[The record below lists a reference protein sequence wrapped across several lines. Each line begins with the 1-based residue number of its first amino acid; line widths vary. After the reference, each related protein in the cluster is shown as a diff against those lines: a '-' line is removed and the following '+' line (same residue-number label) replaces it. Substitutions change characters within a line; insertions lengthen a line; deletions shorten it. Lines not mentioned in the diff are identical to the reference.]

1 MFWRKNVNGK
11 IKLLAVASIEQSAGD
26 AGYGKVPCLIKL
38 SDGTSVEHNFSLA
51 DWRQLSQELRDG
63 GTLVG
68 GDSV

>member
-11 IKLLAVASIEQSAGD
+11 IKLLAVASIEQSAGG

-38 SDGTSVEHNFSLA
+38 ADGTSVEHNFSLA
-51 DWRQLSQELRDG
+51 DWRQLSKELSEG

-68 GDSV
+68 GDPV